1 MIVLS
6 EPGVDDD
13 LSLFDCREPLR
24 IENLSPKSAIEA
36 LIVAI
41 LPRAAGIDLI
51 GLPAFHTQQMS
62 NLTIAISAILLGQPD
77 HL

>member
-24 IENLSPKSAIEA
+24 IEILSPKSAIEA

-41 LPRAAGIDLI
+41 LPRAAGVDLD
-51 GLPAFHTQQMS
+51 GHDPNLFKPA
-62 NLTIAISAILLGQPD
+62 L
-77 HL
+77 

>member
-24 IENLSPKSAIEA
+24 IESS
-36 LIVAI
+36 
-41 LPRAAGIDLI
+41 
-51 GLPAFHTQQMS
+51 
-62 NLTIAISAILLGQPD
+62 LLRVP
-77 HL
+77 LKRSL

>member
-24 IENLSPKSAIEA
+24 IEKLSPKSAIEA

-41 LPRAAGIDLI
+41 LPRAAGIDLN
-51 GLPAFHTQQMS
+51 GLNS
-62 NLTIAISAILLGQPD
+62 NLSKPGL
-77 HL
+77 

>member
-24 IENLSPKSAIEA
+24 IEKLSPKSAIEA

-77 HL
+77 HR